1 MRIMCD
7 TNIILD
13 VLLDRP
19 PFAENSCGVLALCEA
34 RKLEGFV
41 SASVVTDIFY
51 LVRKQTHSTEL
62 AYRAVGKLLEIVKVC
77 GVTGDDV
84 FAAFQKKPGILRTVS
99 SRSARGPNQVRLY
112 CHAEQSR
119 FRRFSAFRHNARRAF
134 RACETRKKKRA
145 ALNFRGSRS
154 PMIALFVPLSYE
166 FFITTPST
174 VSATCSQASAH
185 FRGRRRF
192 RATRLSRRGRCTS
205 CAGRAGLR

>member
-84 FAAFQKKPGILRTVS
+84 FAAFQKKARDFEDCLVAVCA
-99 SRSARGPNQVRLY
+99 RSVKCDY
-112 CHAEQSR
+112 IV
-119 FRRFSAFRHNARRAF
+119 
-134 RACETRKKKRA
+134 TRNKA
-145 ALNFRGSRS
+145 DFAGFG
-154 PMIALFVPLSYE
+154 VPAV
-166 FFITTPST
+166 TPEELLEL
-174 VSATCSQASAH
+174 V
-185 FRGRRRF
+185 
-192 RATRLSRRGRCTS
+192 
-205 CAGRAGLR
+205 